1 MSSAIVKQIQ
11 AIKYT
16 IISEANIFFNF
27 QRITHNSFLSGALV
41 DKKTQVFGIFAENI
55 RKGAL
60 FLILKCPFNGEVL
73 TYVTQRYYVV
83 RIKPE
88 REYPYY

>member
-27 QRITHNSFLSGALV
+27 QRITRNSFLLGALI
-41 DKKTQVFGIFAENI
+41 DKKTQVFGIFTENI
-55 RKGAL
+55 R
-60 FLILKCPFNGEVL
+60 
-73 TYVTQRYYVV
+73 
-83 RIKPE
+83 
-88 REYPYY
+88 